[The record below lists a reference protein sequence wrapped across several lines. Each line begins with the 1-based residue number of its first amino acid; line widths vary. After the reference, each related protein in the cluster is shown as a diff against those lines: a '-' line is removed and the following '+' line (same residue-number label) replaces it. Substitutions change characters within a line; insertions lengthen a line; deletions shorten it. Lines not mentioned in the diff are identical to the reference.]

1 MGCVLET
8 TAITAPFETRHEY
21 LNEQDRFEAAKFFGG
36 EECRIDTLVP
46 SVPVADINDPKV
58 IEAVQD
64 WQPDL
69 TVAFGVRRL
78 KPETIDE
85 LPGILLNLH
94 GGDPEKYRGLDT
106 HLWAVYHS
114 DFDSLVTTLH
124 VLAPRLD
131 TGDIV
136 RQGHIPLRKHMPLH
150 ELRAANTEVCIE
162 LVNDAIEM
170 LESQDKPTLTK
181 QRQVGRYYSFM
192 PSVLKDQVKRRFE
205 IFTGKLT

>member
-1 MGCVLET
+1 MMMRLVFLTTQTTHHAHFVRAMKSRGEVMGCVLET
-8 TAITAPFETRHEY
+8 TAIKAPFETRHEY

-36 EECRIDTLVP
+36 EECRIDTLTP

-58 IEAVQD
+58 VEAVQD

-124 VLAPRLD
+124 VLATRLD

-136 RQGHIPLRKHMPLH
+136 RQGHIPLRSFELHMH
-150 ELRAANTEVCIE
+150 H
-162 LVNDAIEM
+162 NDYEFLFVKFGHVYLYQSI
-170 LESQDKPTLTK
+170 
-181 QRQVGRYYSFM
+181 SF
-192 PSVLKDQVKRRFE
+192 L
-205 IFTGKLT
+205 IYHILL